1 MSLKTI
7 PEWILNSPYLIEE
20 PEWHMSD
27 EAPQEVKDKFNEWIK
42 VAFERD

>member
-1 MSLKTI
+1 MDFKI
-7 PEWILNSPYLIEE
+7 PYLIEE
-20 PEWHMSD
+20 PEWHISN

>member
-7 PEWILNSPYLIEE
+7 PEWILKSPYLIRE

-27 EAPQEVKDKFNEWIK
+27 DAPQEIKEKFNEWIK